1 MFKYSHF
8 SQFLRVFNFE
18 NTPTN
23 KDMFKVD
30 DARASSTPQLKL
42 FGCLLIGLWNIFWIL
57 WRRLFLIKLQAFN
70 INSSG
75 GVCFYL
81 QAVMES
87 VLVKIEAFTMN
98 GSDGVYDGACFYL
111 HGVVVC
117 F

>member
-1 MFKYSHF
+1 MFRLSHF
-8 SQFLRVFNFE
+8 SEFLRVVAFE
-18 NTPTN
+18 NTLAN

-30 DARASSTPQLKL
+30 DTRATSVNVIWVS
-42 FGCLLIGLWNIFWIL
+42 FDWLIKYFLSL
-57 WRRLFLIKLQAFN
+57 WRRLFSIKLQAFN
-70 INSSG
+70 INGSG